1 MSIKYTPHLC
11 HSHWRKALVSL
22 ARSPARA
29 RAYSLWNATAEGC
42 RKVMKWKRQPN
53 KESPQWQRKS
63 PIPRFTTLLL
73 VCRST
78 PLCPRPKSPCGSD
91 CHADSVQNQDP
102 TPTPMTLR
110 HVQCPAIWVGC
121 HDGQPM
127 IPYSALKNYGHG
139 SIPLATKVKID
150 ILYNTS
156 EVRSEVY
163 L

>member
-1 MSIKYTPHLC
+1 MCNAQNWLEKMCSMASLGYLAKKYKNDIILYIYSLVINYYMDMSIKYTPHLW

-78 PLCPRPKSPCGSD
+78 PLCPRP
-91 CHADSVQNQDP
+91 
-102 TPTPMTLR
+102 
-110 HVQCPAIWVGC
+110 WV
-121 HDGQPM
+121 
-127 IPYSALKNYGHG
+127 SLW
-139 SIPLATKVKID
+139 
-150 ILYNTS
+150 
-156 EVRSEVY
+156 E
-163 L
+163 